1 MENEFINYLDS
12 IIKQLEILK
21 INAKKEIESEY
32 FNLYCILPSYSNII
46 CNKSFG
52 IYGTIINNIINLI
65 IILF

>member
-32 FNLYCILPSYSNII
+32 FNLYCIIWVSIDS
-46 CNKSFG
+46 SRQDAHV
-52 IYGTIINNIINLI
+52 
-65 IILF
+65 

>member
-32 FNLYCILPSYSNII
+32 FNLYCFSDNMQ
-46 CNKSFG
+46 
-52 IYGTIINNIINLI
+52 IYTLGGRK
-65 IILF
+65 

>member
-32 FNLYCILPSYSNII
+32 FNLYCISDNMQ
-46 CNKSFG
+46 
-52 IYGTIINNIINLI
+52 IYTLGGRKRKRDNLSK
-65 IILF
+65 F